1 MSSTFV
7 GRCAMGAV
15 LATSALGG
23 CDRAGSGAPRE
34 VDTVMRA
41 ESAATASVTRRRPT
55 LPELRFEDY
64 AVADTSP
71 GRRPAAGVD
80 FSSAP
85 YGRTFRTRLRE
96 GAAPGP
102 NFAGHYTVVL
112 WGCGTS
118 CQIVSVIDA
127 RTGRLSR
134 QTLLTANGVRYRRDS
149 RLLLADPPDPDQPAD
164 CASCGTPAYYV
175 WEGGELRPVG
185 SGVHPHLGGH
195 RPWATECVASDSG
208 PEARTGLY
216 TCPK

>member
-1 MSSTFV
+1 MVPMSV
-7 GRCAMGAV
+7 LRRVAGV
-15 LATSALGG
+15 LLATLPLGG
-23 CDRAGSGAPRE
+23 CDRGGSGAARE
-34 VDTVMRA
+34 ADTLMRA
-41 ESAATASVTRRRPT
+41 ESAATASVARSRPAP
-55 LPELRFEDY
+55 PELRFEDY
-64 AVADTSP
+64 AVEDTSTG
-71 GRRPAAGVD
+71 GRTAGVD
-80 FSSAP
+80 FASAP
-85 YGRTFRTRLRE
+85 YGRMFRTKLRE

-112 WGCGTS
+112 WGCGTG

-149 RLLLADPPDPDQPAD
+149 RLLFADPPDPEQPAD

-175 WEGGELRPVG
+175 WEGGEIRPVG
-185 SGVHPHLGGH
+185 AGLHPHLGGQ

-208 PEARTGLY
+208 AEARAGLY